1 MSILI
6 ANSSVPKPTLE
17 ISILFSRARE
27 GESSSEYQESELDTS
42 LNCST
47 DTSKTIRIR
56 NRCAAWSIRE
66 TIRTDIFNVGVPRE
80 DNARL
85 LTEFIRDHFR
95 TTQPNVVLSITV
107 FCDSSLFVP
116 MESNSMISIPI
127 NGYVQTK
134 QNPVSTMTAWIGSAD
149 WRAVPGGLSTDY
161 EFQRDLRRA
170 DNPSDPRIKL
180 AIFSKLDF
188 NNHGRAEARQARKVS
203 RLPRSPPYPSH
214 QIYLP

>member
-1 MSILI
+1 MLS
-6 ANSSVPKPTLE
+6 T
-17 ISILFSRARE
+17 ARE
-27 GESSSEYQESELDTS
+27 GESSSESQESELHTS
-42 LNCST
+42 LNSST
-47 DTSKTIRIR
+47 DTSKTNRIR

-66 TIRTDIFNVGVPRE
+66 TIQNDIFNVGVPRE

-85 LTEFIRDHFR
+85 LTEFIRDRFR
-95 TTQPNVVLSITV
+95 TTQPNVVLSITG

-116 MESNSMISIPI
+116 MESNSMVSIPI

-134 QNPVSTMTAWIGSAD
+134 QNPVSTMTAWIGSAE
-149 WRAVPGGLSTDY
+149 WKAVPGGLFTDD

-180 AIFSKLDF
+180 AIFGKLDF

>member
-1 MSILI
+1 MS
-6 ANSSVPKPTLE
+6 STTC
-17 ISILFSRARE
+17 E
-27 GESSSEYQESELDTS
+27 GESSSDSELHSEDSEIHS
-42 LNCST
+42 LDSRTDST
-47 DTSKTIRIR
+47 KAKRPQ
-56 NRCAAWSIRE
+56 NRCKSWSFRD
-66 TIRTDIFNVGVPRE
+66 TIQTNIFNVGVPRE

-85 LTEFIRDHFR
+85 LTEFISDRFGS
-95 TTQPNVVLSITV
+95 TQPNVVSSITV
-107 FCDSSLFVP
+107 FCYSSLFVP
-116 MESNSMISIPI
+116 MESNSVVSIPI

-180 AIFSKLDF
+180 AIFSKLGF
-188 NNHGRAEARQARKVS
+188 NNHGRAEAHQARKVS
-203 RLPRSPPYPSH
+203 RRPRSPPYPSH